1 MKERKN
7 HLMNRISG
15 HKQAK
20 LLAQRLV
27 LGIAAVLLLFLVA
40 PQRAYAGNTYTVKV
54 DKGYLALRTAPSYDE
69 ANEIGELYTG
79 DTVQVQ
85 DTSNGQYWWVYS
97 PKHGKSGYV
106 NADYL
111 RSTSGSS
118 SASKSTSTGGT
129 AYTVKVDKGYL
140 ALRTAPSYDEANEI
154 GELYTGDTVRVQ
166 DKSNGQYWWVYSP
179 KHGRSGYVNAD
190 YLRGSSTSAP
200 SAKSSG
206 TTYSVRVAKGY
217 LALRTAP
224 SYDEAN
230 EIGEL
235 YTGDTVQVQDTSN
248 GQYWWVYS
256 PKYGRSG
263 YVNADYLV
271 R

>member
-1 MKERKN
+1 M
-7 HLMNRISG
+7 
-15 HKQAK
+15 
-20 LLAQRLV
+20 
-27 LGIAAVLLLFLVA
+27 
-40 PQRAYAGNTYTVKV
+40 
-54 DKGYLALRTAPSYDE
+54 
-69 ANEIGELYTG
+69 
-79 DTVQVQ
+79 
-85 DTSNGQYWWVYS
+85 
-97 PKHGKSGYV
+97 
-106 NADYL
+106 
-111 RSTSGSS
+111 
-118 SASKSTSTGGT
+118 
-129 AYTVKVDKGYL
+129 
-140 ALRTAPSYDEANEI
+140 
-154 GELYTGDTVRVQ
+154 
-166 DKSNGQYWWVYSP
+166 
-179 KHGRSGYVNAD
+179 NAD